1 MGEPVILAC
10 QSTSPAGHLRDA
22 WTMPPVSVNHYENF
36 PVASVLCP
44 SRLRPA
50 IAAIY
55 WYARTA
61 DDLADE
67 GTQLPA
73 ERLASLAAYRA
84 DLRAVASGYAPSGR
98 WRQVFESL
106 ARAMDEF
113 TLPLHLLEDLLSA
126 FEQDV
131 TKTRYVDRM
140 ELLDYTRRSANPVGR
155 LLLHLYRIDDD
166 ESLRRSDAICSSLQ
180 LINFWQDLS
189 VDTRRGRLYV
199 PLDACHR
206 HRVPAASLLAR
217 NETPTT
223 RGLLREMVD
232 WARQLMHAGAPLA
245 VALPGRIGWELRL
258 VVQGGLRVLE
268 KIERID
274 YATLQAR
281 PVLRPCDGPM
291 MLWRSLWM

>member
-1 MGEPVILAC
+1 
-10 QSTSPAGHLRDA
+10 
-22 WTMPPVSVNHYENF
+22 MPPVSVNHYENF
-36 PVASVLCP
+36 PVASMLCP
-44 SRLRPA
+44 TRLRPA

-67 GTQLPA
+67 GPQLPA

-84 DLRAVASGYAPSGR
+84 DLRAVASGYAPSRR
-98 WRQVFESL
+98 WRQVFEPL

-113 TLPLHLLEDLLSA
+113 ALPLVLLEDLLSA

-140 ELLDYTRRSANPVGR
+140 ELLNYTRRSANPVGR
-155 LLLHLYRIDDD
+155 LLLHLYRIGND

-189 VDTRRGRLYV
+189 LDTLRGRLYV

-217 NETPTT
+217 KETPTT

-232 WARQLMHAGAPLA
+232 WARELMHAGAPLA
-245 VALPGRIGWELRL
+245 RTLPGRIGWELRL

-268 KIERID
+268 KIEQID

-281 PVLRPCDGPM
+281 PVLRPWDGPM